1 MQITSQLDGNVLVI
15 SITGEL
21 MAGQD
26 SEKLRNIVD
35 ETIKDEHTN
44 VVVDMMNVTWMNSSG
59 LGMLISALTSLRS
72 AGGDLKLANLSERI
86 RRPMQI
92 TKLDTV
98 FQDFISVQ
106 EAVASYAN

>member
-1 MQITSQLDGNVLVI
+1 MQIASRLEGKVLVI

-26 SEKLRNIVD
+26 SEKLRNIID
-35 ETIKDEHTN
+35 ETIQDEHID
-44 VVVDMMNVTWMNSSG
+44 VVADMKGVTWMNSSG

-72 AGGDLKLANLSERI
+72 AGGDLKLANLSDRI

-98 FQDFISVQ
+98 FQDYTSVQ
-106 EAVASYAN
+106 DAVSSYTN

>member
-1 MQITSQLDGNVLVI
+1 MQIASRLEGKVLVI

-26 SEKLRNIVD
+26 SDHLRNIID
-35 ETIKDEHTN
+35 EAIKDEHIE
-44 VVVDMMNVTWMNSSG
+44 VVADMKGVAWMNSSG

-72 AGGDLKLANLSERI
+72 AGGDLKLANLSDRI

-98 FQDFISVQ
+98 FQDFTSVQ
-106 EAVASYAN
+106 EAVSSYAN

>member
-1 MQITSQLDGNVLVI
+1 MQIASRLEGKVLVI

-26 SEKLRNIVD
+26 SEKLRNIID
-35 ETIKDEHTN
+35 EAIKEEHID
-44 VVVDMMNVTWMNSSG
+44 VVADMKGVTWMNSSG

-72 AGGDLKLANLSERI
+72 AGGDLKLANLSDRI

-92 TKLDTV
+92 TKLDSV
-98 FQDFISVQ
+98 FQDFASVQ
-106 EAVASYAN
+106 DAVSSYKN

>member
-1 MQITSQLDGNVLVI
+1 MQITSSMNGKVLVI

-26 SEKLRNIVD
+26 SEKLRNMID
-35 ETIKDEHTN
+35 EAIINEHTD
-44 VVVDMMNVTWMNSSG
+44 VVADMKAVTWMNSSG

-72 AGGDLKLANLSERI
+72 AGGDLKLANLSDRI

-98 FQDFISVQ
+98 FQDFTSI
-106 EAVASYAN
+106 EDAVKSFVN